1 MGALDDTMGVTF
13 VGVLMA
19 AVLYGVSCVQI
30 FYYFVRFPTDW
41 WHLKLLVSA
50 VWVFDTIHQAL
61 ISHTVY
67 TYVITNF
74 GNAEELGSLVWS
86 LIIEVL
92 FNGFTALLV
101 QSFFVLRIWKLS
113 ERNLWLTT
121 PTLLLVIGEFGA
133 VLVYVIEAMQLETFE
148 QLAGLKPLSM
158 TVNALAAAGDVLI
171 AAILCTML
179 HRSRTGFKR
188 SDTLINKLILFTI
201 NTGFLTSVCAVLS
214 LITIVALPN
223 TFIYICF
230 YFTLGRLYS
239 NSLLATLNA
248 RKLLRDRSAVGEVLS
263 LELQHTSTGQMPSPG
278 GIAIRV
284 DTTKEFARD
293 NASQSSRYD
302 EPSVKAIEV

>member
-1 MGALDDTMGVTF
+1 
-13 VGVLMA
+13 
-19 AVLYGVSCVQI
+19 
-30 FYYFVRFPTDW
+30 
-41 WHLKLLVSA
+41 
-50 VWVFDTIHQAL
+50 L

-67 TYVITNF
+67 TYVITNY
-74 GNAEELGSLVWS
+74 GNAPQLGDLVWS
-86 LIIEVL
+86 LVVEVL

-113 ERNLWLTT
+113 ERNLWLTI
-121 PTLLLVIGEFGA
+121 PVLLLVLGEFGA
-133 VLVYVIEAMQLETFE
+133 VLGYVIQALQLSTFD
-148 QLAGLKPLSM
+148 QLDGLKPLSM

-188 SDTLINKLILFTI
+188 SDSLINKLIIFTI

-214 LITIVALPN
+214 LVTIVALPD
-223 TFIYICF
+223 TFVYICF

-248 RKLLRDRSAVGEVLS
+248 RKLLRDKAAVGEVLS
-263 LELQHTSTGQMPSPG
+263 LELQHTSTGQIQSPG

-284 DTTKEFARD
+284 DTTKEMARD
-293 NASQSSRYD
+293 NSSYKFD
-302 EPSVKAIEV
+302 APSIKAGDVV

>member
-1 MGALDDTMGVTF
+1 MAQLDDTMGVTF
-13 VGVLMA
+13 VGVVVA
-19 AVLYGVSCVQI
+19 AILYGVSCVQM
-30 FYYFVRFPTDW
+30 FYYFVRYPTDW
-41 WHLKLLVSA
+41 WHMKLLVSA
-50 VWVFDTIHQAL
+50 VWVFDTVHQVL
-61 ISHTVY
+61 ITHTVY

-74 GNAEELGSLVWS
+74 GNDMVLGTLVWS
-86 LIIEVL
+86 LIVEVL

-113 ERNLWLTT
+113 EKNLWLTV
-121 PTLLLVIGEFGA
+121 PVLLLVIGEFGA
-133 VLVYVIEAMQLETFE
+133 VLAYVIQAMQLGTFA
-148 QLAGLKPLSM
+148 QLDNLKPLSM

-171 AAILCTML
+171 AVILCTML

-188 SDTLINKLILFTI
+188 SDGLINKLILFTI

-214 LITIVALPN
+214 LITIVTLPN

-248 RKLLRDRSAVGEVLS
+248 RKLLRDKASRGE
-263 LELQHTSTGQMPSPG
+263 SPG

-284 DTTKEFARD
+284 DTTKELSRD
-293 NASQSSRYD
+293 NASSRYD
-302 EPSVKAIEV
+302 EPSLKTEIV